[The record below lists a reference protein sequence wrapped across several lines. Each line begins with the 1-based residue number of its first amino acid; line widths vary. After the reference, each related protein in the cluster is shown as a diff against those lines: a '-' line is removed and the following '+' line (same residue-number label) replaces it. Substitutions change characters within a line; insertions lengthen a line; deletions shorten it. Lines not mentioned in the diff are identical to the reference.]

1 MDVKQISV
9 FLENKPGALNEFAKL
24 LQKND
29 INMRALCLAEISE
42 YGVLRLIVNDTYELS
57 ALLRSEGYIFN
68 TTSVLAVEI
77 EDKPG
82 SLVSILSAL
91 ENVGINVSFPA
102 ITVKADLTLTVSS
115 RYVTIELGN
124 YGSRDDDKPLSLFFI
139 AKIPGLRIKQQPQ
152 PGCRGG
158 E

>member
-91 ENVGINVSFPA
+91 ENVGINVSYSYAFTSKLPGKA
-102 ITVKADLTLTVSS
+102 YIILRVDDVKAGTKALSEAGIRMLTQEDLEKL
-115 RYVTIELGN
+115 
-124 YGSRDDDKPLSLFFI
+124 
-139 AKIPGLRIKQQPQ
+139 Q
-152 PGCRGG
+152 
-158 E
+158 